1 MTTTALSATEVRG
14 MVAAAIAAPSVMNT
28 QPWLFSRRDDGVDLL
43 VDRTRQL
50 AVADEHGRAMVIS
63 CGAALLNLRVAAA
76 HLGYD
81 TKTALLPD
89 PQRPDLLATVTV
101 SGPHPPTG
109 MSAALFG
116 AIFDRHTNR
125 GAYEDRPVPRPLLDS
140 LVEAAGEEGAT
151 LHVVAKPS
159 DRHHLVSLLH
169 DADLD
174 HESRPERV
182 EESSQWVSEDEQRR
196 DGVPVGALGPL
207 PMTAST
213 PFRDLSLGRPVAGR
227 AFAIFEQD
235 PTLAVLT
242 TVGDSVK
249 DWLVAGQALQ
259 RVLLVATVE
268 GLVSTFT
275 NQALEEPSLR
285 WLVRDTGSPIGYAQ
299 MVMRLGFAPPAPA
312 TPRRPLDEVLLP

>member
-28 QPWLFSRRDDGVDLL
+28 QPWRFAPHDNGVDLW
-43 VDRTRQL
+43 VDRRRQL
-50 AVADEHGRAMVIS
+50 AVQDEHGRAMVIS

-76 HLGYD
+76 HLSYD
-81 TKTALLPD
+81 TTTTVLPD
-89 PQRPDLLATVTV
+89 PQQPDLLATVTV
-101 SGPHPPTG
+101 TGPHPPTG
-109 MSAALFG
+109 MSDALFT

-125 GAYEDRPVPRPLLDS
+125 GAYEDRPVPRPLVDA

-151 LHVVAKPS
+151 LHVVASRS
-159 DRHHLVSLLH
+159 DRQQLVSLLH
-169 DADLD
+169 DADLEQ
-174 HESRPERV
+174 ESRVDRV
-182 EESSQWVSEDEQRR
+182 AESSQWVSEDSQRR

-213 PFRDLSLGRPVAGR
+213 PFRDLALGKPVAGR
-227 AFAIFEQD
+227 AFAAFEQD

-242 TVGDSVK
+242 TVGDTVK
-249 DWLVAGQALQ
+249 DWVVAGQALQ

-285 WLVRDTGSPIGYAQ
+285 WLVRDTDSPIGYPQ
-299 MVMRLGFAPPAPA
+299 MIMRLGFAPPAPA
-312 TPRRPLDEVLLP
+312 TPRRPIDDVLLP